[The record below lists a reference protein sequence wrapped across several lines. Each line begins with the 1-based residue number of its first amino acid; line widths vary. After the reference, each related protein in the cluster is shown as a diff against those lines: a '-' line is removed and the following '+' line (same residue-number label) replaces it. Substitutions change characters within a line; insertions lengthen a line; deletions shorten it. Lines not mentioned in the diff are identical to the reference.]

1 MNLKKLISV
10 FTTQA
15 VEDAV
20 FWALIVTWA
29 VILVAMPSERRYSTF
44 NNVPCCGKATV
55 HAGYSR
61 KTQLPSI
68 PEYGPDLFKY
78 YVDDICQGY
87 PEVDPAVAKAI
98 IWQESRYEPDCKSDG
113 GYSVGLM
120 QVSTRWH
127 MDRASAL
134 GVEDLLDPYSN
145 ILVGVDYLN
154 DLLKQTGKLDL
165 ALMLYNMNHKD
176 AYRLYNSGRL
186 SKYATSVLA
195 KADEYREEVTCRG
208 TSQEGCPRGRRNL

>member
-1 MNLKKLISV
+1 MNLKKLISI

-29 VILVAMPSERRYSTF
+29 VVLVAMPSGCHYSAIDGIF
-44 NNVPCCGKATV
+44 DGDKVSV
-55 HAGYSR
+55 HTSHSR
-61 KTQLPSI
+61 KTSLPEL

-87 PEVDPAVAKAI
+87 PAVDPAVAKAI
-98 IWQESRYEPDCKSDG
+98 IWQESRYEPDCKSDS

-127 MDRASAL
+127 MDRANAL

-145 ILVGVDYLN
+145 ILVGVDYFN
-154 DLLKQTGKLDL
+154 ELLKQTDDIGLS
-165 ALMLYNMNHKD
+165 LMLYNMNHKD
-176 AYRLYNSGRL
+176 AYRLYNSGEL

>member
-1 MNLKKLISV
+1 MNLKKLISI

-15 VEDAV
+15 IEDAV

-29 VILVAMPSERRYSTF
+29 VFLVALPSGCSCSTLGSVSGF
-44 NNVPCCGKATV
+44 EKDAV
-55 HAGYSR
+55 HASHSR
-61 KTQLPSI
+61 KTSLPEL

-98 IWQESRYEPDCKSDG
+98 IWQESRYEPDCKSDS

-127 MDRASAL
+127 MDRANAL

-176 AYRLYNSGRL
+176 AYRLYNSGKL
-186 SKYATSVLA
+186 SKYATSVLE
-195 KADEYREEVTCRG
+195 KAEEYREEVTCHG